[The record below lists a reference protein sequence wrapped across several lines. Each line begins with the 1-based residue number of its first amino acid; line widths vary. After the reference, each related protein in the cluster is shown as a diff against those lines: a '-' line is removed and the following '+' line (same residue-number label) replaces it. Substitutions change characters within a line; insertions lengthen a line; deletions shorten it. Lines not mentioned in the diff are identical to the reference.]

1 VSGPPLAGRTVL
13 VTGAS
18 AGIGRAAALG
28 LAAAGARVLLAC
40 RNPERGEAVL
50 RAVEATGSA
59 GAELHLFDLS
69 RPAAVRELARA
80 VGQGPLHVLVN
91 NAGIIEPE
99 RRLSADGIE
108 LTWAT
113 NVLAYHLLTSL
124 LLDRLRAA
132 APARVINVASEL
144 AGGLDLDDVQF
155 ERRPYRGASAYSQ
168 SKQADRM
175 LTWALARRVSGSGVT
190 ANAMHPG
197 TVDTALLARF
207 SGRSGAE
214 AASWARSVGRTP
226 EQGADTIVWLATQL
240 EVEEQNG
247 HFWIDR
253 HRSPC
258 RFRDDENEE
267 RLWALCEQMTRS

>member
-1 VSGPPLAGRTVL
+1 MAGRTVL

-18 AGIGRAAALG
+18 AGIGRAAALALGG
-28 LAAAGARVLLAC
+28 LGAHVVLAC
-40 RNPERGEAVL
+40 RHPERGRDAL
-50 RAVEATGSA
+50 RAVQEAGAA
-59 GAELHLFDLS
+59 GAELLLADLS
-69 RPAAVRELARA
+69 EAAQVRRLAAEFGER
-80 VGQGPLHVLVN
+80 PLHVLVN
-91 NAGIIEPE
+91 NAGILEHE

-113 NVLAYHLLTSL
+113 NVLAYFLLTAL

-155 ERRPYRGASAYSQ
+155 ERRRYRGSGAYSQ

-175 LTWALARRVSGSGVT
+175 LTWAQARRLDGSGVT

-197 TVDTALLARF
+197 TVKTALLARF
-207 SGRSGAE
+207 GAQG
-214 AASWARSVGRTP
+214 GRTP
-226 EQGADTIVWLATQL
+226 AQGADTIVWLASRPEL
-240 EVEEQNG
+240 AAESG
-247 HFWIDR
+247 HFWMDR

-258 RFRDDENEE
+258 RFRETEAEE
-267 RLWALCEQMTRS
+267 RLFTLCETMTRA